1 MKSSASPH
9 RAGIAVKEFELNT
22 IEGENY
28 AIALDEPSAR
38 LTMNGTLRLNGLD
51 EYAPVSALLSRLLS
65 LPTAPT
71 LDLTCLGF
79 LNSSGIAVLSKF
91 VIEARTK
98 QVAGLSIIGSETV
111 PWQTKSLRNLQR
123 LMPSLALSWQ

>member
-1 MKSSASPH
+1 MN
-9 RAGIAVKEFELNT
+9 G

-28 AIALDEPSAR
+28 AVNLDPTAATLNMS
-38 LTMNGTLRLNGLD
+38 GTLRLNGMD
-51 EYAPVSALLSRLLS
+51 EYAPVSKLLSELLT
-65 LPTAPT
+65 LPGSPT
-71 LDLTCLGF
+71 LDLTKLGF

-98 QVAGLSIIGSETV
+98 GIAGLRIVGAQSV

-123 LMPSLALSWQ
+123 LMPALQLDIQ

>member
-1 MKSSASPH
+1 M
-9 RAGIAVKEFELNT
+9 NT

-28 AIALDEPSAR
+28 AIALDEANAR
-38 LTMNGTLRLNGLD
+38 LSMTGTLRLNGLD
-51 EYAPVSALLSRLLS
+51 EYAPVSELLGRLLS
-65 LPTAPT
+65 LPAAPT

-91 VIEARTK
+91 VIEARTR
-98 QVAGLSIIGSETV
+98 QVAGLTIIGSETI

-123 LMPSLALSWQ
+123 LMPSLTLTWQ